1 MTILVTRPREQA
13 ERTGERLRALGYEP
27 LIAPVLRIEPT
38 HDPSPEGAFHA
49 LVVTSA
55 NAIPFLARL
64 AGRARSLPIFA
75 VGTRTA
81 DLLREAGWAD
91 VHIGGGNADSLTATI
106 ARLLPSRASLLHVT
120 GRERKVEPEESLL
133 AAGYRVAS
141 WAAYAAVPVP
151 RLPERAAK
159 ALQGGDI
166 QAALH
171 YSRRS
176 AATLKRLAE
185 AAGLLSQLLRLS
197 HVCLSADI
205 ADAWT
210 GARRIAVADHPDED
224 ALLTAL
230 KALDRTPVPP

>member
-1 MTILVTRPREQA
+1 MAVLVTRPREQA
-13 ERTGERLRALGYEP
+13 ERTGARLRALGYEP
-27 LIAPVLRIEPT
+27 LIAPVLHVAST
-38 HDPSPEGAFHA
+38 DDPPPEGAFHA

-55 NAIPFLARL
+55 NAIPSLARL

-91 VHIGGGNADSLTATI
+91 VHIGEGNAESLAVTM

-120 GRERKVEPEESLL
+120 GRDRKAEPEESLL

-141 WAAYAAVPVP
+141 WAAYAAIPVP
-151 RLPERAAK
+151 RLPEGAAK
-159 ALQGGDI
+159 ALRGGEI

-185 AAGLLSQLLRLS
+185 AAGLLSPLLRLS

-210 GARRIAVADHPDED
+210 DARRIAVADHPDED